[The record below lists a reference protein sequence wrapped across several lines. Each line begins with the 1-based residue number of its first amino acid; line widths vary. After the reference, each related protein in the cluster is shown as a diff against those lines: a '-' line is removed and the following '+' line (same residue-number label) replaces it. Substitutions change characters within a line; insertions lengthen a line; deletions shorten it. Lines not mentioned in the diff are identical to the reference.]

1 MCIACIKKRIKEN
14 RFKLQQLELSDRQ
27 WPALMELIKA
37 DELLL
42 EQLETGIKTKG
53 CC

>member
-1 MCIACIKKRIKEN
+1 MCIACIKNRIKEN
-14 RFKLQQLELSDRQ
+14 RFKLQQMDLSDSQ
-27 WPALMELIKA
+27 WPSVMELIKA

-42 EQLETGIKTKG
+42 QKLETGIKTKG